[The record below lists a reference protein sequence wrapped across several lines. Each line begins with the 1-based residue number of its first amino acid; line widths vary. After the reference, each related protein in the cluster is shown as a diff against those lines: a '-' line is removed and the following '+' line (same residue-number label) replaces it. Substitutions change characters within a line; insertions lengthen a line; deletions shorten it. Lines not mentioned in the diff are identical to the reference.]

1 MIRQAQPDDEPAI
14 RACAA
19 AAYAPYIL
27 RIGRAPAPML
37 ADFAAQIA
45 AGQVHVATG
54 AEGVAGYVVFCRD
67 GEHVLLESVAVL
79 PQAAG
84 QGIGKALI
92 GYCEAAARAQRA
104 RAIHLYT
111 NEKMTEN
118 LSIYPRLGYV
128 EAGRR
133 VKDGF
138 ARVYFEKVLQGTT
151 ARSGGQSPTV
161 LLTPATIP
169 RRM

>member
-1 MIRQAQPDDEPAI
+1 MIRPATPDDEPAI

-19 AAYAPYIL
+19 AAYAPYVP
-27 RIGRAPAPML
+27 RIGREPAPMQ

-54 AEGVAGYVVFCRD
+54 AGGVLGYVVFYPD
-67 GEHVLLESVAVL
+67 GDGVLLESVAVL
-79 PQAAG
+79 PSAAG

-92 GYCEAAARAQRA
+92 AHCEADARAQGA
-104 RAIHLYT
+104 RAVCLYT

-128 EAGRR
+128 ETGRR
-133 VKDGF
+133 VEDGF
-138 ARVYFEKVLQGTT
+138 ARVYFEKRL
-151 ARSGGQSPTV
+151 
-161 LLTPATIP
+161 
-169 RRM
+169 